1 MEDILDLEAVDAE
14 LPAHQLRQPLPMPDG
29 RPVPC
34 FFGRRFLTRY
44 DLFAIGIVPNDVTL
58 RRLIDEGR
66 FPAPLELGRRLRL
79 WDVLEIQALVE
90 RLVAA
95 RNQKTT
101 SAVPDQTADVNSD
114 DADLVTAVEAAD
126 TKPGGFDASAR

>member
-1 MEDILDLEAVDAE
+1 
-14 LPAHQLRQPLPMPDG
+14 MPDG

-44 DLFAIGIVPNDVTL
+44 HLFEIGIVPNDMTL

-79 WDVLEIQALVE
+79 WDVLEVQALVD
-90 RLVAA
+90 RLAA
-95 RNQKTT
+95 ERNQKTT

-114 DADLVTAVEAAD
+114 DADVVTAVAAAD
-126 TKPGGFDASAR
+126 TEPGGGPNASAL